1 MFLHSVV
8 YTNIPRST
16 LGYITLFFCSHNNPH
31 QMEEAHL
38 SLAEKISQGVCLDSL
53 PYVDTEVCVVKK
65 W

>member
-1 MFLHSVV
+1 
-8 YTNIPRST
+8 
-16 LGYITLFFCSHNNPH
+16 
-31 QMEEAHL
+31 MEEAHL